1 MIKRCF
7 IPIGHGAFYVESFLG
22 DGQKTIYVVYDCG
35 SMKSVAYLEEWIQKI
50 FKREEEI
57 EAVVISHFDRD
68 HV

>member
-35 SMKSVAYLEEWIQKI
+35 SMKSVAYLEEWIKDI
-50 FKREEEI
+50 
-57 EAVVISHFDRD
+57 
-68 HV
+68 